1 MKAPAHP
8 PEEADLYRVIAS
20 GDVVARNRMAERH
33 FGLVPAVAT
42 YYATRN
48 PHLEMEDLLQE
59 GRFGIVWALERF
71 NVDKGWKFSTYATWW
86 IRHFIQ
92 RFVIANHS
100 GGLSPKRKDTEDYV
114 GLRMDE
120 AERALYEQ
128 RCIETSSMD
137 DSYGDDE
144 TRSLDSTVTGDD
156 PDDVELEVMD
166 ALEIAGALRVLCSD
180 LVGDTER
187 RIVAMRYGVLGQRP
201 QTVPQV
207 ARRTGL
213 RIEVVMK
220 LEQDTIDLIH
230 DLLENE

>member
-1 MKAPAHP
+1 
-8 PEEADLYRVIAS
+8 
-20 GDVVARNRMAERH
+20 MAELH

-48 PHLEMEDLLQE
+48 PHLDMEDMLQE
-59 GRFGIVWALERF
+59 GRFGVVWALERY
-71 NVDKGWKFSTYATWW
+71 NVDKGWRFSTYATYW

-92 RFVIANHS
+92 RLVVANHS
-100 GGLSPKRKDTEDYV
+100 TGLSPKRKDTEAYL

-120 AERALYEQ
+120 EERTLYDQ

-137 DSYGDDE
+137 ESYGEDDS
-144 TRSLDSTVTGDD
+144 RSLDNVVTGDD

-166 ALEIAGALRVLCSD
+166 ALDIDGALRVLCSEH
-180 LVGDTER
+180 VGEMER
-187 RIVAMRYGVLGQRP
+187 KIIAMRYGVLGQRA

-220 LEQDTIDLIH
+220 VEQDTIDLIH
-230 DLLENE
+230 ELLEEVG